1 MRYSIEP
8 RDRIYVKGYGFL
20 SFAKNMGKSLSNTYG
35 QKLLNSAKKSMTDA
49 IKTASKRA
57 IQKTAQVTGDLIGNK
72 IADKIT
78 SVSEKKPDKELYNN
92 DGETENVEIAT
103 SKKRYISPEER
114 KQIIEELRLVPKKYV

>member
-35 QKLLNSAKKSMTDA
+35 QKLLDSGKKSTTDA
-49 IKTASKRA
+49 IKTPSKRA
-57 IQKTAQVTGDLIGNK
+57 IQKTTEATGDLIGNK

-78 SVSEKKPDKELYNN
+78 SVSKKPSNN
-92 DGETENVEIAT
+92 NIN
-103 SKKRYISPEER
+103 
-114 KQIIEELRLVPKKYV
+114 